1 MASRSSSGVT
11 PADERHMQRCLEL
24 AAMAA
29 GQTAPNPVV
38 GCVIVS
44 AAGKV
49 LAEGYHVAAG
59 QPHAEAVALA
69 GLGGKARGAT
79 LYCSL
84 EPCRH
89 RSHRRTSPCTD
100 AILAAGVAR
109 VVYGAS
115 DPIKSHAG
123 GGRLLARAGLAVTS
137 GVLRQACEDINR
149 GFISVAR
156 RGRPW
161 VVQKVAMSLDGKIAT
176 ASGESKWITGEAA
189 RRDGHSWRQW
199 CDAIVVGVG
208 TVKADDPQLTAR
220 GGGARDPMRVVVD
233 SKLTTPPTARVL
245 PRQARGSSARVVIAT
260 TAHTLTA
267 AQRSP
272 TSALGKRLRGLLA
285 AGAEVWP
292 ISASPSNRKVG
303 SPRVDV
309 AQLAGVLAAQGC
321 LAVLVEG
328 GAQMHGA
335 WLAAGLTDELVVY
348 LAPIALGG
356 GPSWLAGGADL
367 ALAKA
372 PRFALAQ
379 APVALGDDLRL
390 QYRRAPLRAI

>member
-1 MASRSSSGVT
+1 
-11 PADERHMQRCLEL
+11 MQRCLEL

-79 LYCSL
+79 LYCNL

-176 ASGESKWITGEAA
+176 AAGESKWLTGEAA
-189 RRDGHSWRQW
+189 RRDGRSWRKW

-220 GGGARDPMRVVVD
+220 GAGARDPMRVVID
-233 SKLTTPPTARVL
+233 SKLSTPPTARVL

-260 TAHTLTA
+260 TAQTLTA

-272 TSALGKRLRGLLA
+272 SSALGKRLRALLA

-292 ISASPSNRKVG
+292 IGAAPLKRNARPSPKV
-303 SPRVDV
+303 DI
-309 AQLAGVLAAQGC
+309 AQLARVLAAQGC
-321 LAVLVEG
+321 LTVLIEG
-328 GAQMHGA
+328 GAKTHGA
-335 WLAAGLTDELVVY
+335 WLEAGLTDELVLY
-348 LAPIALGG
+348 MAPIALGSG
-356 GPSWLAGGADL
+356 GPSWLAGGAVGTL
-367 ALAKA
+367 ERA
-372 PRFALAQ
+372 PRFVLAQ